1 MCNKTINHAAAEL
14 FALVRRVGGRAG
26 GRAAAVL
33 DVKLALV
40 PAFVRSFVGINRKV
54 TNDDE
59 RGRGRGRRMTWQRT
73 RDKV

>member
-40 PAFVRSFVGINRKV
+40 LAFVRSLPSTEKSPTT
-54 TNDDE
+54 TNAGADGE
-59 RGRGRGRRMTWQRT
+59 
-73 RDKV
+73 